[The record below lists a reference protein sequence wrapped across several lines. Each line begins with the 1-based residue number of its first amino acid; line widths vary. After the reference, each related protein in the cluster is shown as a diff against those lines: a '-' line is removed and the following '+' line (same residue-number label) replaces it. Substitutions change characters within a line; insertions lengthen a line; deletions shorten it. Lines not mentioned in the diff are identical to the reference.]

1 MNSRFAT
8 VLFAV
13 AIHLLVWDAQA
24 QNGEIESR
32 VLARRMA
39 DEGAT
44 FYESGKYEE
53 ARERFHRANAL
64 FPAPALELWEARSLN
79 KLLRLVEA
87 EERYASVK
95 RYPLRPEDSAVVRAS
110 VAEAISEV
118 EKLRKRIP
126 TITIQLRGATPS
138 DPSIAVRL
146 ADKVINPAMIGL
158 PIPTDPSTPTLVLI
172 SNGVELRRE
181 TLTLNEGE
189 HYVVVLDAAAQ
200 PPAVAPLSQANQP
213 VPATAEPAYRF
224 QSNQFSTSQPWYRR
238 RDVGW
243 AITGVGAAGLA
254 TGIATGLLALSKHNS
269 LSNSCHNHSCDSSH
283 SDELSEFRT
292 YRTISTIGYVVGV
305 VGLGTGITILV
316 LSAKTPKAPIATSLS
331 VRVNTNVASLD
342 VRF

>member
-1 MNSRFAT
+1 MNSKFAT
-8 VLFAV
+8 ILVAA
-13 AIHLLVWDAQA
+13 AIHFLAWGAQA
-24 QNGEIESR
+24 QTGEIESR

-39 DEGAT
+39 DDGAT
-44 FYESGKYEE
+44 LYESGQYEE

-95 RYPLRPEDSAVVRAS
+95 RYSLRPEDSAVVRAS
-110 VAEAISEV
+110 VAEATSEV

-138 DPSIAVRL
+138 NPSVVVRL
-146 ADKVINPAMIGL
+146 AEKILNPAMIGL
-158 PIPTDPSTPTLVLI
+158 PIPTDPSTPTVVLI

-181 TLTLNEGE
+181 TVTLNEGD
-189 HYVVVLDAAAQ
+189 HCVLVLDAVAPA
-200 PPAVAPLSQANQP
+200 PAVAHLAQGDQP
-213 VPATAEPAYRF
+213 VPGVAAPVYKHE
-224 QSNQFSTSQPWYRR
+224 SNQFSAPQPWYRR

-254 TGIATGLLALSKHNS
+254 TGIATGLMAVSKHES
-269 LSNSCHNHSCDSSH
+269 LSNSCPNHSCESSS
-283 SDELSEFRT
+283 SDDLNEFHT

-316 LSAKTPKAPIATSLS
+316 LSAKTSKAPIATSLS
-331 VRVNTNVASLD
+331 VRVNPNVASFD
-342 VRF
+342 ARF

>member
-1 MNSRFAT
+1 MNSKFAT
-8 VLFAV
+8 VLVAA
-13 AIHLLVWDAQA
+13 AIHFLAWGAQA
-24 QNGEIESR
+24 QTGQIESR

-44 FYESGKYEE
+44 LYESGKYEE

-110 VAEAISEV
+110 IAEAISEI
-118 EKLRKRIP
+118 ENLRKRIP

-138 DPSIAVRL
+138 DPSVVVRL

-172 SNGVELRRE
+172 AKGVELRRE

-200 PPAVAPLSQANQP
+200 PPAVAQVNQHVRAVNAP
-213 VPATAEPAYRF
+213 VYKFE
-224 QSNQFSTSQPWYRR
+224 SNQFSATQPWHRR

-243 AITGVGAAGLA
+243 VITGVGAAGLA
-254 TGIATGLLALSKHNS
+254 TGIATGLMALSKHDS
-269 LSNSCHNHSCDSSH
+269 LSNRCPNHSCDSSY
-283 SDELSEFRT
+283 SDELSEFHT

-316 LSAKTPKAPIATSLS
+316 LSAKTSKPPVATSLS
-331 VRVNTNVASLD
+331 VRVNTNVAALD